1 MTDRCDRQYYGHMVR
16 AHYVVGGQMFPSVK
30 SVHLACVARGFV
42 GSAAVISARLKAGCD
57 TWAALSAPK
66 TDKMDKLNAGRAKRL
81 RESKEEMARL
91 CAELD
96 KRKAALSVRR

>member
-1 MTDRCDRQYYGHMVR
+1 MTDRQAYGYMMR
-16 AHYVVGGQMFPSVK
+16 AHYVVEGQMFPSVK
-30 SVHLACVARGFV
+30 SAHLACVARGFV

-66 TDKMDKLNAGRAKRL
+66 TDKMDIANAGRTKRL

-96 KRKAALSVRR
+96 NRKAGI

>member
-1 MTDRCDRQYYGHMVR
+1 MTDRQFFAQMLGT
-16 AHYVVGGQMFPSVK
+16 HYVVEGQMFPSVK
-30 SVHLACVARGFV
+30 SVHLACVDRGFV

-57 TWAALSAPK
+57 TWAALSAPN
-66 TDKMDKLNAGRAKRL
+66 TDKMDRCNAGRARRL

-96 KRKAALSVRR
+96 KRKAALRGP

>member
-1 MTDRCDRQYYGHMVR
+1 MKDRCDRQFFGQMMR
-16 AHYVVGGQMFPSVK
+16 THYVVEGQHYPSVK
-30 SVHLACVARGFV
+30 SIHLACTARGFV

-66 TDKMDKLNAGRAKRL
+66 TDKMDIANAGRAKRQ
-81 RESKEEMARL
+81 RESKEEMASL

-96 KRKAALSVRR
+96 KRKADLGEGV

>member
-1 MTDRCDRQYYGHMVR
+1 MTDRQAYGYMMR
-16 AHYVVGGQMFPSVK
+16 AHYVVEGQMFPSVR

-42 GSAAVISARLKAGCD
+42 GSVQVIRDRLKARCD
-57 TWAALSAPK
+57 MWATLSAPK
-66 TDKMDKLNAGRAKRL
+66 TDKMDRANAGRAKRL

-96 KRKAALSVRR
+96 KRKADLGEGT